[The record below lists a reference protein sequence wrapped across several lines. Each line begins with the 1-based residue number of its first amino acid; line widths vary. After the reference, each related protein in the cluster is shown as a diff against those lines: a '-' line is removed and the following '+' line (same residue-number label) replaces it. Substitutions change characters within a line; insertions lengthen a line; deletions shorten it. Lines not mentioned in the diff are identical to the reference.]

1 MLALVASV
9 DVLDTPSTKEDVVGL
24 DKPDHDEAFPGGNRT
39 LETKRPAADIRYGP
53 RNEPTAM
60 S

>member
-1 MLALVASV
+1 MLALVAGIRV
-9 DVLDTPSTKEDVVGL
+9 LNAPCIDQDVMVGVYPVEVG
-24 DKPDHDEAFPGGNRT
+24 D
-39 LETKRPAADIRYGP
+39 ETKRPAADVRYGP